1 VADPFPTQPFY
12 IQWKYG
18 LSDYVIGSGGWDND
32 RKVLRLKVHHRTG
45 DPDQLWTAT
54 PDPRGG
60 MVLSNLGDLSD
71 VFQSAGPLV
80 LTVIDVD
87 MSGPWF
93 GLCIQEFNPAEP
105 LQLFSQIDAVPD
117 PWIRICPATLAFKH
131 VCVLDNDPNKDVVGW
146 TNVIGEGG
154 DEALWNLIPETGTLA
169 FKSIDYDLKQATSNL
184 GVAPRYF
191 EDDTIENTTDTPLTG
206 SKQFSWQTSK
216 SRTLTNSYSQTS
228 ASTFTQTFGI
238 KGGIKDVVEVSESS
252 TFSTSQSDTEAQ
264 TDGTTTTETHTE
276 VTTINWNVPAHKT
289 YQYAVKESAGK
300 VSVPYTATATFKSS
314 VAGIHPRDITIQGI
328 FEGVNVVRTEIEV
341 RNITDSDSVVVETKP
356 AAHHRLP
363 GKKTAPA
370 V

>member
-1 VADPFPTQPFY
+1 
-12 IQWKYG
+12 
-18 LSDYVIGSGGWDND
+18 
-32 RKVLRLKVHHRTG
+32 
-45 DPDQLWTAT
+45 
-54 PDPRGG
+54 

-87 MSGPWF
+87 TSGPWF

-105 LQLFSQIDAVPD
+105 LQLFSHIDAVPV